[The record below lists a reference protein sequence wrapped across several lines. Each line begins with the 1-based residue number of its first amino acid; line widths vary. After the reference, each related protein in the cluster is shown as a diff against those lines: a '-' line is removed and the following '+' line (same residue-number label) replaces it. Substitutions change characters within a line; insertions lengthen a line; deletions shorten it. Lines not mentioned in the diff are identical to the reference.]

1 VAIGANPGEN
11 SGKPQFS
18 GILFLF
24 VCFAKKEFDMVK
36 KKILCLTA
44 LAGRFFLGAALI
56 LALAYTACEQPNDP
70 GPQNPPVATAALS
83 DVVID
88 GTAGSEIEG
97 REFTIILS
105 GTTLSSPI
113 TESAVLT
120 SWVTNLP
127 VGLTA
132 RAKDTFPER
141 AGQVIMVIEGTPE
154 TASAETVAV
163 TIPGA
168 FLTGLAS
175 LTAQENANARFA
187 IAPPVTPDA
196 TVANITIS
204 GERESPITEREVVI
218 TLHTD
223 TLKESV
229 AAGTVVTWIANLPN
243 GLSQEVKEAAEAE
256 ADTIGIRVFGTP
268 QETKSDVLRIVIPG
282 SFLTKDTT
290 IEAALNENARIE
302 IIDSA
307 ETRTATVADVL
318 IRGAKNFSTLGE
330 IAWVR
335 DVAIEP
341 QDVIIAIIN
350 DTLKTSIP
358 QGEDLSGWIRN
369 LPSGLEAKAKDTAA
383 ADSAGITITVSGKP
397 TSAMSAPLAI
407 RIPAAALANSAAG
420 NITAVANSDARFYI
434 VDILAELP
442 RVPSDLPIG
451 VALAAGTTVLGTKGS
466 PIAEVDVVIT
476 LTNDTFVKESITL
489 GPAEWITNLP
499 AGLEQQIKS
508 VGGATVTLRISGT
521 PTAGGIAKI
530 MEITIPGSALACGV
544 PVQTVPE
551 ISAKYA
557 IANMLMTKEEAR
569 TMIPITGGTVTT
581 QPTWV
586 YGAGTSSTGFSR
598 EAGPFAETWL
608 PVTVPDFKIGKYPV
622 TEELWYEVYMW
633 ARAQGGGAE
642 YNFGGYLIYT
652 DPIPD
657 RVKFFPKY
665 RVSPSE
671 ALVWCNA
678 YSLKNGEQPAY
689 YNKKAVTKEDGNIEL
704 NAAGIIK
711 RLENAGSEYNGM
723 ADIYVDMEHGYRLP
737 VPSEWQYAARGGVIN
752 GPEWDY
758 RWPGTNTLAE
768 VQDYGWINEL
778 RIYSPDHNMIPVGI
792 LKPNAAGLH
801 DLIGAVREWMGR
813 MDTKDPSRCMTMGGQ
828 YNSNAL
834 GCAFDAEHEDRSWGA
849 GRNYLGFRLA
859 HPPDTSP

>member
-1 VAIGANPGEN
+1 
-11 SGKPQFS
+11 
-18 GILFLF
+18 
-24 VCFAKKEFDMVK
+24 MVK
-36 KKILCLTA
+36 KKTLCLTA
-44 LAGRFFLGAALI
+44 LAGRFFLGATLI

-97 REFTIILS
+97 GELTITLT

-113 TESAVLT
+113 AESTVLT

-127 VGLTA
+127 AGLTA
-132 RAKDTFPER
+132 RAKNAFPEG
-141 AGQVIMVIEGTPE
+141 AGQVIIIIEGTPE

-168 FLTGLAS
+168 FLSGLAP
-175 LTAQENANARFA
+175 LTAQENTNARFA
-187 IAPPVTPDA
+187 IASLVGPDA
-196 TVANITIS
+196 TVADITIS
-204 GERESPITEREVVI
+204 GERDSPVSEKVVVI

-223 TLKESV
+223 TLKEPV
-229 AAGTVVTWIANLPN
+229 AAGTAVTWITDLPN
-243 GLSQEVKEAAEAE
+243 GLSQEVKEAAEAD

-282 SFLTKDTT
+282 SFLTKDTD

-302 IIDSA
+302 IIDPA
-307 ETRTATVADVL
+307 VTRTATVADVL
-318 IRGAKNFSTLGE
+318 IRGAKNFSDPLGG
-330 IAWVR
+330 ITWVR

-341 QDVIIAIIN
+341 QDVVITIIN
-350 DTLKTSIP
+350 DTLQVSIP
-358 QGEDLSGWIRN
+358 QGDDLSGWIRN
-369 LPSGLEAKAKDTAA
+369 LPSGLEARAKDTAA

-397 TSAMSAPLAI
+397 TSAMSAPLAV

-420 NITAVANSDARFYI
+420 NITAAANSDARFYI
-434 VDILAELP
+434 VDPVAELP
-442 RVPSDLPIG
+442 RVPSDSLPIG
-451 VALAAGTTVLGTKGS
+451 VALAAGTTVLGTKGYS
-466 PIAEVDVVIT
+466 IAEVDAVIT
-476 LTNDTFVKESITL
+476 LTNDTFVTESITL
-489 GPAEWITNLP
+489 GPADWITNLP
-499 AGLEQQIKS
+499 TGLGQRIKS
-508 VGGATVTLRISGT
+508 AGGATVTLTISGT
-521 PTAGGIAKI
+521 PTEGGIAKV

-544 PVQTVPE
+544 PVRVVPE
-551 ISAKYA
+551 ITAKYA
-557 IANMLMTKEEAR
+557 IAETPMTVAEAR

-598 EAGPFAETWL
+598 EAGPFAQKWL

-622 TEELWYEVYMW
+622 TEELWYEVFMW
-633 ARAQGGGAE
+633 ARSQGGGNE
-642 YNFGGYLIYT
+642 YNFGSYLIYT

-665 RVSPSE
+665 RLSPRE
-671 ALVWCNA
+671 ALIWCNA

-689 YNKKAVTKEDGNIEL
+689 YNKRAVTKEDGTIEL

-711 RLENAGSEYNGM
+711 RYENTGNGM
-723 ADIYVDMEHGYRLP
+723 DDIYVDMEHGYRLP

-752 GPEWDY
+752 GQEWDY
-758 RWPGTNTLAE
+758 RWPGTNTQAE
-768 VQDYGWINEL
+768 VKDYGWINEL
-778 RIYSPDHNMIPVGI
+778 GIYSADHNMIPVGI

-813 MDTKDPSRCMTMGGQ
+813 MDTADPSRCMTMGGQ

-834 GCAFDAEHEDRSWGA
+834 GCAFDAEHEDRSWDA